1 MTKKTRGQREMEPAE
16 IRLIEQLRARPE
28 ILARVQ
34 SILELSNAAEGPLKT
49 ADEVESILIQEVR
62 QLGNSTMKE
71 WAKQA
76 ENRVS
81 NELKE
86 QDASVRSRK
95 KKG

>member
-1 MTKKTRGQREMEPAE
+1 MEPAE

>member
-1 MTKKTRGQREMEPAE
+1 MSKKTSGWREMDPAE

-34 SILELSNAAEGPLKT
+34 SILELTNAAEGALKT
-49 ADEVESILIQEVR
+49 ADEVEAILIQEVR

-71 WAKQA
+71 WAKHA

-81 NELKE
+81 KELKE

-95 KKG
+95 KKS